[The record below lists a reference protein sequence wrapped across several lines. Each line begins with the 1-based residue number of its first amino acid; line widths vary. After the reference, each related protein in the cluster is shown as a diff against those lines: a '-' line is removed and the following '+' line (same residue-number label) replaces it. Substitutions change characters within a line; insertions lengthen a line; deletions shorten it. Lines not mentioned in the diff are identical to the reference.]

1 VPVVAVG
8 DGRSFQ
14 QALTAAVRMAVE
26 SGAGATVGGTIA
38 TKGDRVVTDVLSAV
52 SRGVVTR
59 YVMLDSADG
68 ALGVHVRILAM
79 VSRIAERDAV
89 AAGGQRL
96 SVPGALWTANAAV
109 DSQRIAQEGQLLSD
123 IFGSV
128 ERQPNA
134 FAYAVEAGP
143 PVPSGSWMRLR
154 LRVVRTPSAA
164 YSALLDRAAAVLG
177 AVAGPAGDR
186 TVHVPIADSDVLRV
200 RGCVSRCGS
209 AERQVLDARA
219 ALDGTDSLG
228 GFDPPVVTSGQS
240 AEVTSLFPDLR
251 TAGGFVV
258 SFVDSV
264 HQRAELTHVRST
276 RGYLAMVDYLRTT
289 FDDARLRLVI
299 GGVTADLFESFRAPW
314 SGQPRHRIATTA
326 PAGALPMALVRG
338 FRSSTTGGP
347 GAPTTVGSPYV
358 VLSLPVAGR
367 RPDTAL
373 VDAWVSPAQLGALTE
388 IRIEPLP
395 TTHRLG
401 TVTCRT
407 QRVRWADGGA
417 RNVKRCDRP
426 EPIDGAWRSL
436 DGDARFVASPPTA
449 PRGASVQPTVP
460 QAVKDALDRAPLHDG
475 DGAVFLPPAS
485 GASLVAVGTGIVDSI
500 APSQACAVARLRA
513 QREMLRVL
521 VGSRLEG
528 RIALASSEQRGSA
541 VQETFREEITETV
554 AGRLVGAALGSQ
566 WIEPSPRRCRVALW
580 LANGISV
587 RPDSTGAA
595 RPPAPPFL

>member
-1 VPVVAVG
+1 
-8 DGRSFQ
+8 
-14 QALTAAVRMAVE
+14 MAVE

-38 TKGDRVVTDVLSAV
+38 TKGEHVVTDVLSAV

-59 YVMLDSADG
+59 YVVLDSAES
-68 ALGVHVRILAM
+68 ALGMHVRILAL

-109 DSQRIAQEGQLLSD
+109 DSQRIAQEGQLLAG

-143 PVPSGSWMRLR
+143 PVPSGAWMRLR
-154 LRVVRTPSAA
+154 LRLVRTPSPA

-186 TVHVPIADSDVLRV
+186 TVRVPVADSDVLRV
-200 RGCVSRCGS
+200 RPCVSRCGP

-219 ALDGTDSLG
+219 ALDATDSLG
-228 GFDPPVVTSGQS
+228 GFNPPVLMTGRSE
-240 AEVTSLFPDLR
+240 EVASFFPDLR
-251 TAGGFVV
+251 TVGGFVV
-258 SFVDSV
+258 SFIDTAN
-264 HQRAELTHVRST
+264 QRAEVAHVRST
-276 RGYLAMVDYLRTT
+276 QGYLAVVDYLRTT
-289 FDDARLRLVI
+289 FDDARLRLVV
-299 GGVTADLFESFRAPW
+299 GGVTIDLFESFRAPW
-314 SGQPRHRIATTA
+314 TGQPRHRVGTSA
-326 PAGALPMALVRG
+326 PAGVLPIVLVRG
-338 FRSSTTGGP
+338 FRPSSSGGP

-358 VLSLPVAGR
+358 VLSVPVGGR
-367 RPDTAL
+367 QPDTAL
-373 VDAWVSPAQLGALTE
+373 VDAWLSPAQLGALTE

-395 TTHRLG
+395 TSHRLG
-401 TVTCRT
+401 PVTCRT

-417 RNVKRCDRP
+417 RSVKRCDRP
-426 EPIDGAWRSL
+426 EPVDGTWRSL
-436 DGDARFVASPPTA
+436 DDDARLVASPPA
-449 PRGASVQPTVP
+449 AMRGAPPQPVVP

-475 DGAVFLPPAS
+475 DGAVFLALGS
-485 GASLVAVGTGIVDSI
+485 GASLVAVGTGIVDSM

-528 RIALASSEQRGSA
+528 RIALATSEQRGSA

-566 WIEPSPRRCRVALW
+566 WTEPTPRRCRVALW
-580 LANGISV
+580 LANGMTV
-587 RPDSTGAA
+587 RPDSAGAA
-595 RPPAPPFL
+595 RAPIPPAP